1 MTKAELKDAAELY
14 LGGEFNPNFAQEVE
28 SLLEQENW
36 DELTERFYTS
46 LSFGTGG
53 LRGTIG
59 GGTNRMNTYMVARAT
74 QGLANYV
81 NQAADDQEPKAVIAY
96 DSRNYSDIFA
106 ETAALVLAGNGIKTY
121 LFSSLRPTP
130 ELSYAVRQLGATTGI
145 VVTASHNP
153 PEYNG
158 YKVYW
163 KDGAQVI
170 PPHDKGIIAEV
181 QKITTDFTIMDKE
194 EALEKGQLI
203 YIDEAIDRPY
213 LDMIKAQSVQPDLF
227 RTHGD
232 KLKVVYTPLHGT
244 GGALLPQLMEDMG
257 VDLIPVPEQSEPNGD
272 FPTVTSPNP
281 EEASAMKMAV
291 ELAKEKK
298 ADLVIGTDP
307 DSDRIGIAV
316 PQGEDFVLL
325 NGNQLGSLLADYI
338 FDAHKKLGSM
348 PAKPVFINTIVTTD
362 LQRKIAS
369 SYGAETME
377 VLTGFKWIGEKIKG
391 FETDGSGRTYVFGG
405 EESYGFLMGDSVRDK
420 DAISSA
426 AITIEMALDNLAK
439 GRSILEHLDSIY
451 SRFGYYKEILISK
464 VFKGLSGLEKMQ
476 GFMDS
481 MRGNPPATLGGIAVS
496 QVKDIQ
502 EDTVTDLASA
512 NKSPGAG
519 LPRSN
524 VIQFVL
530 SDGSLVT
537 IRPSG
542 TEPKVKFYAS
552 CTTDEKDLSAA
563 KAAVDKKIAA
573 ISDNLDDLLN

>member
-1 MTKAELKDAAELY
+1 MTNEELKTAAELY
-14 LGGEFNPNFAQEVE
+14 LGGEFNPTFAEEVKT
-28 SLLEQENW
+28 LLEQENW

-81 NQAADDQEPKAVIAY
+81 NQASDDKEPKAVIAY

-106 ETAALVLAGNGIKTY
+106 ETAALVLAGNGIKTF

-163 KDGAQVI
+163 NDGAQVI
-170 PPHDKGIIAEV
+170 PPHDKGIISEV
-181 QKITTDFTIMDKE
+181 QKITTDFALMEKQ
-194 EALEKGQLI
+194 EALEKGQLVM
-203 YIDEAIDRPY
+203 IDEVIDRPY

-227 RTHGD
+227 QSHGS

-244 GGALLPQLMEDMG
+244 GETLLPRLMKEMG
-257 VDLIPVPEQSEPNGD
+257 VDLIPVPEQSKPDGD
-272 FPTVTSPNP
+272 FPTVSSPNP

-291 ELAKEKK
+291 DLAKVHQ

-316 PQGEDFVLL
+316 PQGDDFVLL

-338 FDAHKKLGSM
+338 FDAHKNLRTM
-348 PAKPVFINTIVTTD
+348 PAKPVFINTIVTTE

-391 FETDGSGRTYVFGG
+391 FESDGSGRTYVFGG

-426 AITIEMALDNLAK
+426 AITIEMALDNLSK
-439 GRSILEHLDSIY
+439 GRSILDHLDDIY
-451 SRFGYYKEILISK
+451 AVLATIKKSLSPRFLR
-464 VFKGLSGLEKMQ
+464 
-476 GFMDS
+476 DS
-481 MRGNPPATLGGIAVS
+481 PA
-496 QVKDIQ
+496 
-502 EDTVTDLASA
+502 
-512 NKSPGAG
+512 
-519 LPRSN
+519 
-524 VIQFVL
+524 
-530 SDGSLVT
+530 
-537 IRPSG
+537 
-542 TEPKVKFYAS
+542 
-552 CTTDEKDLSAA
+552 
-563 KAAVDKKIAA
+563 
-573 ISDNLDDLLN
+573 